1 MVHRRK
7 AHRKDDCMS
16 EIVTSE
22 WDDSK
27 TWSGLAA
34 PLYWLIVERR
44 ADGLMWLRT
53 RGEPISVI
61 EDITAKADGRRWL
74 HVSVAKRKNKMP
86 TYNDLQTARKLFV
99 GEHRESYMVFPPTG
113 RYVNIGNTFHLW
125 ACMDAEAGVLPHFE
139 GVVRL
144 NGVERLS

>member
-1 MVHRRK
+1 
-7 AHRKDDCMS
+7 MS

-44 ADGLMWLRT
+44 ADGLMWLRI

-61 EDITAKADGRRWL
+61 EDITTKADGRNWL

-86 TYNDLQTARKLFV
+86 TYEDLQTARMLFV
-99 GEHRESYMVFPPTG
+99 GEHRECYSIFPPAE
-113 RYVNIGNTFHLW
+113 RYVNIGNTFHLF
-125 ACMDAEAGVLPHFE
+125 CCLDAPEGVLPHME
-139 GVVRL
+139 GVIVL
-144 NGVERLS
+144 NGEARLSV